1 MSTIDLRIPLS
12 DEDIRELRVGDA
24 VALSGAV
31 VTARDR
37 AHAYLADEGLD
48 GELPFDLAGG
58 VIYHCGPIVR
68 ETEAGLTVVSAGPT
82 TSTRMNAY
90 QATVVER
97 FGVRAVIGKGGMAEE
112 LLETFG
118 RLGCVYFSAYGGCGA
133 LYARHIT
140 EVKDVFKREE
150 FGSPEALWALR
161 VEGFPVLVTM
171 DTHGGSLHRDVR
183 GRSQRAAEGL
193 ARG

>member
-1 MSTIDLRIPLS
+1 MSAIDLRIPLTG
-12 DEDIRELRVGDA
+12 EDVRALRVGDA
-24 VALSGAV
+24 VALSGTV

-48 GELPFDLAGG
+48 EELPFDLAGG

-82 TSTRMNAY
+82 TSARMNSY
-90 QATVVER
+90 QAMVVER
-97 FGVRAVIGKGGMAEE
+97 LGVRAVIGKGGMAEG
-112 LLETFG
+112 LLETFS
-118 RLGCVYFSAYGGCGA
+118 RLGCVYLSAYGGCGA

-140 EVKDVFKREE
+140 EVKAVFKREE

-193 ARG
+193 ARW